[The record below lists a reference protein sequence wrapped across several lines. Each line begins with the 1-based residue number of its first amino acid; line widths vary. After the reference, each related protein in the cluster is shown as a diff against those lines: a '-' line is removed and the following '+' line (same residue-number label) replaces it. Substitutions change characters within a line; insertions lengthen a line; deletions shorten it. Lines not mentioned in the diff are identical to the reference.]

1 MCLITEQFT
10 RGNGKE
16 IVDMALAYRYGLMGQ
31 SMKVNGRITR
41 LMEGESFIMLRE
53 MYMMAIG
60 RMIKLMGLELMCMLM
75 ELRMRENGKMI
86 YRMERG

>member
-1 MCLITEQFT
+1 
-10 RGNGKE
+10 
-16 IVDMALAYRYGLMGQ
+16 
-31 SMKVNGRITR
+31 
-41 LMEGESFIMLRE
+41 MLRE

-75 ELRMRENGKMI
+75 ELSMRENGKMI